1 MKHGAAMSHC
11 LRQWLP
17 SLLCPLVSD
26 RADVGALSGC
36 PNAEAA
42 MLQPFVEATQ
52 LDLELAP
59 DKVEGAC
66 LGGDEV
72 LLRSLCAAAPQ
83 RTRLQEVL
91 QHSDD
96 GGVIHLGRARVVGR
110 VPAAAPLDALEEL
123 FLEGLWARS
132 AAYLG
137 CRASD
142 LSKSLRHALL
152 SKRAV
157 LQCANAA
164 LATRC
169 LLCSDSR

>member
-11 LRQWLP
+11 LRQGLP
-17 SLLCPLVSD
+17 SLLCPLVAD

-96 GGVIHLGRARVVGR
+96 GGVIHLGRARVLGR
-110 VPAAAPLDALEEL
+110 VPFAAPLDALEEL
-123 FLEGLWARS
+123 CLEGLWARGDEGR
-132 AAYLG
+132 YLG
-137 CRASD
+137 D
-142 LSKSLRHALL
+142 ISLPTLQDPNLL
-152 SKRAV
+152 DWQVLGQDAV
-157 LQCANAA
+157 AQF
-164 LATRC
+164 
-169 LLCSDSR
+169 